1 MILVAGLGNPGN
13 KYKYSRHN
21 VGFMVVERL
30 AKDLLPLFRSLRA
43 WKQDDRFKSEIC
55 KVSDSLLLVKPQTFM
70 NNSGIGISLVRNY
83 FKIKTTDIWIVYDD
97 IDLPLGKIRIKKE
110 GGSAGHNGIRS
121 AMQLLGQNDFVRIR
135 LGIGRGMKDPKKTSK
150 KNISRSL
157 VEKFVLS
164 PFMDSEA
171 GDAKKLV
178 KHASEAIR
186 TCLKDGIETAM
197 NRFN

>member
-1 MILVAGLGNPGN
+1 MILVAGLGNPGH
-13 KYKYSRHN
+13 KYKYARHN

-30 AKDLLPLFRSLRA
+30 AKDLLPLFRSIRA
-43 WKQDDRFKSEIC
+43 WKLDDKFKSEIC
-55 KVSDSLLLVKPQTFM
+55 KISDKLILIKPQTYM
-70 NNSGIGISLVRNY
+70 NNSGYAISSIRNFY
-83 FKIKTTDIWIVYDD
+83 KIATSDVWVVHDD
-97 IDLPLGKIRIKKE
+97 IDLPLGKVRIRRG
-110 GGSAGHNGIRS
+110 GGSAGHNGIKS
-121 AMQLLGQNDFVRIR
+121 AIEILGQNDFVRIR

-164 PFMDSEA
+164 SFMDSEA

-186 TCLKDGIETAM
+186 TCLKDGIEKAM

>member
-1 MILVAGLGNPGN
+1 MILVAGLGNPGH
-13 KYKYSRHN
+13 KYKYARHN

-43 WKQDDRFKSEIC
+43 WKMDDKFKSEIC
-55 KVSDSLLLVKPQTFM
+55 KISDKLILIKPQTYM
-70 NNSGIGISLVRNY
+70 NNSGFAISSISNFY
-83 FKIKTTDIWIVYDD
+83 KIATSDIWVVHDD
-97 IDLPLGKIRIKKE
+97 IDLPLGKVRIRRG
-110 GGSAGHNGIRS
+110 GGSAGHNGIKS
-121 AMQLLGQNDFVRIR
+121 AIEILGQNDFVRIR

-164 PFMDSEA
+164 SFMDSEA

-178 KHASEAIR
+178 KHASQAIQ
-186 TCLKDGIETAM
+186 TCLKDGIEKAM

>member
-13 KYKYSRHN
+13 KYKYARHN

-97 IDLPLGKIRIKKE
+97 IDLPLGKIRIRKG

-121 AMQLLGQNDFVRIR
+121 AMQLLAQNDFVRIR

-197 NRFN
+197 SRFN

>member
-13 KYKYSRHN
+13 KYKSARHN

-43 WKQDDRFKSEIC
+43 WRQDDRFKSEIC
-55 KVSDSLLLVKPQTFM
+55 KVNTSLLLVKPQTFM

-83 FKIKTTDIWIVYDD
+83 FKIKITDIWIVYDD
-97 IDLPLGKIRIKKE
+97 IDLPLGKIRIRKG

-121 AMQLLGQNDFVRIR
+121 AMESLGQNDFVRIR
-135 LGIGRGMKDPKKTSK
+135 LGIGRGMKDSKKSSK

-178 KHASEAIR
+178 KHTSGAIQ
-186 TCLKDGIETAM
+186 TCLKEGLEIAM

>member
-13 KYKYSRHN
+13 KYKYARHN
-21 VGFMVVERL
+21 IGFMVVERL
-30 AKDLLPLFRSLRA
+30 AKDILPLFRSLRA
-43 WKQDDRFKSEIC
+43 WKLDDRFKSEIC
-55 KVSDSLLLVKPQTFM
+55 RVNDSLLLVKPQTFM

-83 FKIKTTDIWIVYDD
+83 FKIKITDIWIVYDD
-97 IDLPLGKIRIKKE
+97 IDLPLGKIRIRKE

-121 AMQLLGQNDFVRIR
+121 AMQLLGQNDFVRMR
-135 LGIGRGMKDPKKTSK
+135 LGIGRGMKDPKKSSK

-178 KHASEAIR
+178 KHASQAIQ
-186 TCLKDGIETAM
+186 TCLKEGLETAM

>member
-1 MILVAGLGNPGN
+1 MILVAGLGNPGH
-13 KYKYSRHN
+13 KYKYARHN

-43 WKQDDRFKSEIC
+43 WKLDDKFKSEIC
-55 KVSDSLLLVKPQTFM
+55 KISDKLILIKPQTYM
-70 NNSGIGISLVRNY
+70 NNSGFAISSIRNFY
-83 FKIKTTDIWIVYDD
+83 KIATSDIWVVHDD
-97 IDLPLGKIRIKKE
+97 IDLPLGKVRIRRG
-110 GGSAGHNGIRS
+110 GGSAGHNGIKS
-121 AMQLLGQNDFVRIR
+121 AIEILGQNDFVRIR

-164 PFMDSEA
+164 SFMDSEA

-178 KHASEAIR
+178 KHASQAIQ
-186 TCLKDGIETAM
+186 TCFKDGIEKAM